1 MFTLRLGYPYNID
14 VPTILHK
21 YDIDDPESAINNAK
35 RMFEN
40 SQEKKE
46 DDDVNYG
53 MKLTKGEGSLII
65 SETIK
70 EKSTFQVKVLRR
82 NVDFSFIVSHSER
95 TYTFR
100 VPSNEQPTLATS
112 VPYEV
117 IRTVEHASG

>member
-1 MFTLRLGYPYNID
+1 MFTLRLGYLYNID

-46 DDDVNYG
+46 DDDVDYG

-65 SETIK
+65 PETIK

-82 NVDFSFIVSHSER
+82 NVDFSLSFHIVREPIPFVYLRMNNLHWQR
-95 TYTFR
+95 
-100 VPSNEQPTLATS
+100 
-112 VPYEV
+112 
-117 IRTVEHASG
+117 